1 MNQPPPPI
9 IFCGPTSFARSVGRS
24 VRSFVRSFVRSLARW
39 LGSCALVSIHRMGL
53 MGTLCVGSAE
63 KRAGSIRGTGGPR
76 VLSYLW
82 WGVLLDDRRDP
93 LGPRGGGTREGLH
106 RSIPLLASLSPP
118 LHGPPTLSRS
128 LRWTCDV
135 YTALHT
141 GADGIDNDPR
151 GSRHLFPPL
160 NRTLSRQIVFD
171 FVRYYFVDELNFCE
185 TLRVSLISVQFIAI
199 SSHDFLLEILILK
212 LSWCKR
218 V

>member
-1 MNQPPPPI
+1 MSTSI
-9 IFCGPTSFARSVGRS
+9 LESAPTSNYFLRSH
-24 VRSFVRSFVRSLARW
+24 FVRSIGRPLRSFARW

-118 LHGPPTLSRS
+118 LHGPPTLSKS
-128 LRWTCDV
+128 RWTCDV

-151 GSRHLFPPL
+151 GSQHLFLPL
-160 NRTLSRQIVFD
+160 NQTLSVE
-171 FVRYYFVDELNFCE
+171 V
-185 TLRVSLISVQFIAI
+185 
-199 SSHDFLLEILILK
+199 K
-212 LSWCKR
+212 
-218 V
+218 

>member
-1 MNQPPPPI
+1 MNDFGRRGCPRRFLNQPPPPI

-24 VRSFVRSFVRSLARW
+24 VRSFARW

-106 RSIPLLASLSPP
+106 RSIPLLTSLSPP
-118 LHGPPTLSRS
+118 LHGPPTLSKS
-128 LRWTCDV
+128 RWTCDV

-141 GADGIDNDPR
+141 GADGIDNDPKR
-151 GSRHLFPPL
+151 FPTPFPSLKSNPFGRSR
-160 NRTLSRQIVFD
+160 
-171 FVRYYFVDELNFCE
+171 
-185 TLRVSLISVQFIAI
+185 
-199 SSHDFLLEILILK
+199 
-212 LSWCKR
+212 
-218 V
+218 